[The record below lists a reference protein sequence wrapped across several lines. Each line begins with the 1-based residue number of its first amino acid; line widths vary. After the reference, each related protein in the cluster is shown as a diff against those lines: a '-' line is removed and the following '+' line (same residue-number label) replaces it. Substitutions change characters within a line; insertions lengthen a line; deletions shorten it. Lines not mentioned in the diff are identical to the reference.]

1 MSTITRSNWRNV
13 ELVLPTLME
22 VYRVVHYRSRG
33 KSLLYRIGNDGKA
46 PENVKIINEMG
57 FDAYISMRLKI
68 DDSLPEDFGMGFK
81 ASLSDRKRLVYIRE
95 GFCEENDLRFRDGE
109 AFVRLIDEQHYEKGN
124 LAKVRENQQVRNQE
138 GYLMTIEKYI
148 SANNVT
154 VRFPGCGLV
163 VENQR
168 YTNFESG
175 KITNYLH
182 KEVFDLVLNTYKFM
196 KSLHDM
202 QDNLQCIKGCYGVEN
217 GGNELVK
224 ALNFE
229 NIYSKGMLTKMR
241 IAQVTDLCE
250 SMLRLLSIFGSKER
264 YLYYGTDEEY
274 DTVEGMLNEH
284 QEPDLFFITDLCKLI
299 MNSYSGVNWVDVK
312 IKTDEGSN
320 GVNAEWGN
328 AGNADVVKKGNTKK
342 GVNSVNCVDSHLRE
356 LLWRSKRYRTV
367 NKPKKFYSTLDGD
380 LLYVLLYQNRG
391 LGEDFINFVLS
402 SITYSNISE
411 LLSNYKKNRK
421 FIEDMEK
428 IRETSGKVTI
438 KMSDGTVWG
447 SFQMPGVDSDA
458 ELKYEDVLERWEKGD
473 YERIKS
479 ERIKREMEDSGEEFS
494 DKMYRDIFGGET
506 QVDQLFDIAEDMAI
520 NAERCE

>member
-22 VYRVVHYRSRG
+22 VYRVIHYRSRG
-33 KSLLYRIGNDGKA
+33 KSLLYRLDNDGKA
-46 PENVKIINEMG
+46 PENVEIINEMG
-57 FDAYISMRLKI
+57 FDAYISLRLKTH
-68 DDSLPEDFGMGFK
+68 DSLPDDLGMGFK
-81 ASLSDRKRLVYIRE
+81 ASLSDRKRMVYTLE
-95 GFCEENDLRFRDGE
+95 GFCEENVLRFRDGE

-124 LAKVRENQQVRNQE
+124 LAKVRENQMVRNQE

-148 SANNVT
+148 SANNVI
-154 VRFPGCGLV
+154 VGFPGCGLV

-168 YTNFESG
+168 YINFESG

-196 KSLHDM
+196 KSLHDI
-202 QDNLQCIKGCYGVEN
+202 QDNLKCIKGCYGVEN
-217 GGNELVK
+217 GGNELVR

-312 IKTDEGSN
+312 IKTDEGGN
-320 GVNAEWGN
+320 GVSANWGN
-328 AGNADVVKKGNTKK
+328 VGSTDVVKKGNAKK
-342 GVNSVNCVDSHLRE
+342 GINSVNCVDSHLRE
-356 LLWRSKRYRTV
+356 LLWRSKRYRAV

-411 LLSNYKKNRK
+411 LLSSYKKNRK
-421 FIEDMEK
+421 FVEDMEK

-447 SFQMPGVDSDA
+447 SFQMPGVGSDA

-506 QVDQLFDIAEDMAI
+506 KVDQLFDIAEDMAI

>member
-22 VYRVVHYRSRG
+22 VYRVIQYRSRG
-33 KSLLYRIGNDGKA
+33 KSLLYRVDNDGKA
-46 PENVKIINEMG
+46 PENVEIIKEMG
-57 FDAYISMRLKI
+57 FDAYISLRLKI
-68 DDSLPEDFGMGFK
+68 DDSLPEDLGMGFK
-81 ASLSDRKRLVYIRE
+81 ASLSDRKRMVYTME
-95 GFCEENDLRFRDGE
+95 GFCEENVLRFRDGE

-124 LAKVRENQQVRNQE
+124 LAKVRENQLVRNQE

-168 YTNFESG
+168 YINFESG

-196 KSLHDM
+196 KSLYDM

-217 GGNELVK
+217 GGSELVR
-224 ALNFE
+224 ALNFD
-229 NIYSKGMLTKMR
+229 NPYSKGMLTKMR
-241 IAQVTDLCE
+241 IVQVTELCE

-264 YLYYGTDEEY
+264 YLYYGTDKEY

-284 QEPDLFFITDLCKLI
+284 REPDLFFITDLCKLI

-312 IKTDEGSN
+312 IKTDEGSKGVSADWGN
-320 GVNAEWGN
+320 GVS
-328 AGNADVVKKGNTKK
+328 KKGNAKK
-342 GVNSVNCVDSHLRE
+342 GINSVNCVDSHLRE
-356 LLWRSKRYRTV
+356 LLYRSRRYRAV

-421 FIEDMEK
+421 FVEDMEK

-438 KMSDGTVWG
+438 N
-447 SFQMPGVDSDA
+447 
-458 ELKYEDVLERWEKGD
+458 
-473 YERIKS
+473 KS
-479 ERIKREMEDSGEEFS
+479 ERIKREEEVSGMEFNDR
-494 DKMYRDIFGGET
+494 MYRDIFGGET
-506 QVDQLFDIAEDMAI
+506 KVDQLFDIAEDMAV